1 MTITFTV
8 YGEAVPQRERS
19 FVAGGRMGRYIT
31 KETRNWRAVIKAQA
45 VAHKPEVLPTG
56 AIRLAV
62 EFVLPRPGYLMA
74 PKYYWRCKSRKC
86 GWKGTELEAV
96 QAKHDYVKARPGQM
110 HIPLESVCPRCDRF
124 TQRPEPTPL
133 HTVKPDFDNL
143 SKSTVDALSGL
154 FWTGDQ
160 QLNHVEV
167 DKRWAELGEQPCVA
181 IAVTFEPSGDP
192 EEA

>member
-1 MTITFTV
+1 MPIISFMV
-8 YGEAVPQRERS
+8 YGSAVPQRERS
-19 FVAGGRMGRYIT
+19 FVVGGRMGRYVT
-31 KETRNWRAVIKAQA
+31 KETKDWRAVIKAQA
-45 VAHKPEVLPTG
+45 VEHKPEVLPVG

-74 PKYYWRCKSRKC
+74 PKYYWRCKSKKC
-86 GWKGTELEAV
+86 GWKGMELEV
-96 QAKHDYVKARPGQM
+96 RKPYVDSPAIVTYLCP
-110 HIPLESVCPRCDRF
+110 VCRSGVKPA
-124 TQRPEPTPL
+124 EPTPP

-154 FWTGDQ
+154 FWHGDQ

-167 DKRWAELGEQPCVA
+167 DKRWAELLEAPHVRIA
-181 IAVTFEPSGDP
+181 IEYEPSGEP